1 MGFVLFVCVIVA
13 WLTIFLYVLLDT
25 LFLFLGSLFDKDEN

>member
-1 MGFVLFVCVIVA
+1 MGFVLFACVIVA
-13 WLTIFLYVLLDT
+13 LAAIFLYVLLDA

>member
-1 MGFVLFVCVIVA
+1 MGLIILTCIIVA
-13 WLTIFLYVLLDT
+13 QLTLFLYVLLDA

>member
-1 MGFVLFVCVIVA
+1 MGLIILTCIIA
-13 WLTIFLYVLLDT
+13 AQLTIFLYVLLDA

>member
-1 MGFVLFVCVIVA
+1 MGFVLFVCVIVV
-13 WLTIFLYVLLDT
+13 WLTIFLYVLIDA

>member
-1 MGFVLFVCVIVA
+1 MGLIILTCIIVA
-13 WLTIFLYVLLDT
+13 QLTIFLYVLLDA

>member
-1 MGFVLFVCVIVA
+1 MGLVLFACVIVVLA
-13 WLTIFLYVLLDT
+13 TIFLYVLMDA

>member
-1 MGFVLFVCVIVA
+1 MGLIILTCIIVA
-13 WLTIFLYVLLDT
+13 QLTIFLYVLLAA